1 MGFRSMLGR
10 LLYDSISEYREAA
23 ERTEEL
29 QTKATTHA
37 RVMHEL
43 SSAAPHAIILRIS
56 NGFLVRGFHDGL
68 TISGASKGRFMYC
81 ETEEEIGKLLVADKV
96 RQKIVGET
104 QQQYETKIG
113 VGGVGVASQV
123 TTGLTVA
130 PSKQVIW

>member
-113 VGGVGVASQV
+113 VGGVGQV
-123 TTGLTVA
+123 TTGLNLA